1 MARRRGT
8 APLRPQPGR
17 ARRRGPVVTARPPPS
32 HDPPSRPRAAR
43 SAAAARRGLGARR
56 LLPLECEGQRVLTL
70 LAPGIELIGLEA
82 VFPDS
87 LRLILVAGEP
97 IGAPQ
102 LVVGLDQ
109 VRPELEG
116 FLEEGL
122 GVLVHLALQ
131 VDQPEIEVGV
141 QSRLLV
147 VVEPDRLREVLD
159 GLAEDALL
167 QTDVPDVDPG
177 ERVRRLL
184 HQNLLEGAER
194 VVVVLVQH
202 LRPAEERFR
211 LRLSGGELQR
221 FLQRLD
227 RPRVVAEGDET
238 PPLFDEG
245 RRPDVVRVDRGA
257 GAREFRR
264 RRLRRR
270 RGDLFEAVHQ
280 LADLLLER
288 RQLADERI
296 DLFEVRDDLAL
307 HGLALGAARH
317 RLQATRD
324 RLVLA
329 SQGREGAVHHRTFAG
344 SRTAVSS
351 ASFSLDESRRAVLST
366 MIVRPS
372 FTTRPVMYSAARPFT
387 MAGGDVISGA
397 ATCSTSVTVSTTTP
411 SLPPSHSR
419 ITVRVSS
426 RSGAGALS
434 RLRSSTSGTATPW

>member
-32 HDPPSRPRAAR
+32 HDPPSRPRAVR
-43 SAAAARRGLGARR
+43 SAAAATPDLGARR
-56 LLPLECEGQRVLTL
+56 LLSLEREGQRVLTL
-70 LAPGIELIGLEA
+70 LAPGIELVRFEARFPGVLGL
-82 VFPDS
+82 V
-87 LRLILVAGEP
+87 LGAGVP
-97 IGAPQ
+97 VGAPQ
-102 LVVGLDQ
+102 LVVRLDQ

-141 QSRLLV
+141 KSRLLV

-184 HQNLLEGAER
+184 HQDLLEGAER

-257 GAREFRR
+257 VPVNSGA
-264 RRLRRR
+264 
-270 RGDLFEAVHQ
+270 DASAV
-280 LADLLLER
+280 D
-288 RQLADERI
+288 
-296 DLFEVRDDLAL
+296 
-307 HGLALGAARH
+307 
-317 RLQATRD
+317 
-324 RLVLA
+324 
-329 SQGREGAVHHRTFAG
+329 
-344 SRTAVSS
+344 
-351 ASFSLDESRRAVLST
+351 
-366 MIVRPS
+366 
-372 FTTRPVMYSAARPFT
+372 
-387 MAGGDVISGA
+387 A
-397 ATCSTSVTVSTTTP
+397 ATCLKRSTSLRTSSLSADSSPMSESTCLKYAMISRFTASRSAPPVTVSRRRAIVSYSLRRAGRGLSIIAP
-411 SLPPSHSR
+411 SPVPGPPSRARASHWTR
-419 ITVRVSS
+419 
-426 RSGAGALS
+426 AGA
-434 RLRSSTSGTATPW
+434 RC